1 MMEAERRS
9 PFISTEI
16 SAVPSGVRGLIHV
29 VGRNDSNVP
38 QEMGCT
44 WIVKDPQGL
53 VVENHT
59 DDWAGWPV
67 PTDVNP
73 GATHEFIG
81 SRFDINK
88 AGTWTIA
95 IGLFMNSDA
104 PVQVDSYSGVL
115 VVIEPLSGSIVK
127 KELEYDGTRGDIPV
141 Q

>member
-1 MMEAERRS
+1 MKVEEQS

-16 SAVPSGVRGLIHV
+16 SGVPSGVRGLIHI
-29 VGRNDSNVP
+29 VGRNDMAIP
-38 QEMGCT
+38 QEMGIT
-44 WIVKDPQGL
+44 WIVKDPQGITI
-53 VVENHT
+53 ENHT

-81 SRFDINK
+81 DRFDINK
-88 AGTWTIA
+88 SGSWTIE
-95 IGLFMNSDA
+95 IGLFMNSAA

-115 VVIEPLSGSIVK
+115 VVVERLAGSIVK
-127 KELEYDGTRGDIPV
+127 KELEYDETRGDIPV

>member
-1 MMEAERRS
+1 MRVEKQS

-16 SAVPSGVRGLIHV
+16 SGVPIGVRGLIHV
-29 VGRNDSNVP
+29 VGRNDSDVP

-44 WIVKDPQGL
+44 WVVKDPQGL
-53 VVENHT
+53 IVENHR

-88 AGTWTIA
+88 AGIWTIA
-95 IGLFMNSDA
+95 IGLFMNSAA
-104 PVQVDSYSGVL
+104 PVQVDSYNGVL
-115 VVIEPLSGSIVK
+115 VVVTALAGSIVK
-127 KELEYDGTRGDIPV
+127 KELEYDSVRGDIPV